1 MNVAISVP
9 KFNIVNST
17 LLDSKKNIITT
28 DGIFTKIIYSTP
40 LFIMN
45 GIFFY
50 FPITVDNIINSNGRF
65 FINFNPNYKNNSL
78 IIRDISNIEENILD
92 FYKKTNLVDKNKT
105 LLLKNQLNTGNIK
118 VYKDSND
125 NLTNTNF
132 NNKQFILKI
141 SGIWENKF
149 DFGIT
154 YKIIVA
160 THIDY

>member
-9 KFNIVNST
+9 NFNIVNST

-65 FINFNPNYKNNSL
+65 FINFNPNFKNNSL
-78 IIRDISNIEENILD
+78 IIRDISNIEEHILD

-118 VYKDSND
+118 VYKDTND

-132 NNKQFILKI
+132 TNKQFILKI

>member
-9 KFNIVNST
+9 NFNVVNST

-65 FINFNPNYKNNSL
+65 FINFNPNSKNNSV
-78 IIRDISNIEENILD
+78 IIRDISNIEEHILD

-132 NNKQFILKI
+132 TNKQFILKI

-154 YKIIVA
+154 YKFIVA

>member
-9 KFNIVNST
+9 NFNVVNST

-65 FINFNPNYKNNSL
+65 FINFNPNSKNNSV
-78 IIRDISNIEENILD
+78 IIRDISNIEEHILD

-132 NNKQFILKI
+132 TNKQFILKI

>member
-1 MNVAISVP
+1 MNVAICVP
-9 KFNIVNST
+9 KFNIVNSS

-65 FINFNPNYKNNSL
+65 FINFNPNSKNNIN
-78 IIRDISNIEENILD
+78 IIREISNVEDNIID
-92 FYKKTNLVDKNKT
+92 FYRKSNIVNKNKT
-105 LLLKNQLNTGNIK
+105 LLLRNQLQTGNIK
-118 VYKDSND
+118 VYKDTND

-132 NNKQFILKI
+132 TNKQFILKI